1 MKKSL
6 QLLTTL
12 GLVLLGGVLF
22 GQNLEF
28 TLRYNIPLARYEV
41 YARPSATNATFAW
54 GPSQISIVAP
64 AVVPDAA
71 FTITSVSAGAWQ
83 DNSIIIAPTVT
94 PAFDYHGVGSLGAPT
109 NLVMTVEK
117 LIFHFTIAGGCYDGL
132 RLFINGS
139 DPNSAAPGMG
149 GGDFS
154 NTVSD
159 GLAQERYIGNYN
171 NTGTTCFPDT
181 DGDTVTNNVDL
192 DDDNDGI
199 LDTVENGQLSTDTDG
214 DGIINSLDL
223 DSDNDGISDVDEAG
237 GTDVDRDGEADDND
251 GMPAN
256 NNGIPS
262 TAGTG
267 DTLVGDDFDNDAR
280 PNPYDLDSDNDAIND
295 IVESGNPNLVD
306 ADDNGVVDGPDT
318 DGDGIPDSADNFVG
332 FGDSADPAPVNTD
345 GMAGPNYLDIDSDGD
360 GLTDIEESGVAN
372 PGILD
377 ANNDGFIDNNAD
389 PEGDGIPQVVDGAPA
404 VFGDANDPT
413 LPDNTN
419 DGDPDYTD
427 PNNPPVI
434 TSDGGGPTAGISV
447 PENTTA
453 VTTVT
458 ATDPEN
464 LYGTPKFSITGGADA
479 ALFTINAATGVLTFL
494 VAPNFEIPTDAGLN
508 NVYDVQVTVT
518 DHGALTDVQDI
529 AVTVTNVNEAPSITS
544 NGAGPNASVSI
555 PENTTPVTTVM
566 TSDPENGAI
575 TYSITGGADAALFT
589 IDPMTGALSFI
600 TPKDFENPTDAGANN
615 VYDVQVTA
623 TDPGLLTDVQN
634 IAVTVTDVNEP
645 PSITSNGAGPT
656 AIVPV
661 VENNTAVT
669 TVTATDPE
677 NAYNVPKFTLPGGAD
692 AALFT
697 INAATGALSFITAP
711 NFEVPTDA
719 NTDNNYEVQVT
730 VTDAGLLTDVQ
741 DITVPV
747 SNANENPM
755 ITSDGAG
762 PNAGVSVP
770 ENTTAVT
777 TVMASDPENGVVMFS
792 ITGGAD
798 GALFTIDPLTGVLS
812 FITPK
817 DFENPT
823 DAGANNVY
831 DVQVTATDPLGGT
844 DVQAIAVTVTNV
856 NEPPSITSDG
866 AGPTANVPVAENT
879 TAVTT
884 VTAADPE
891 NAYNVPKFTITGGA
905 DAALFTINAATGA
918 LSFITAP
925 NFEVPTDAN
934 TDNNYEVQVTVT
946 DAGLLTDVQ
955 AITVPVTNANDA
967 PIITSDGGGPNAS
980 VSVPENTTAVTTVTS
995 MDPDGNPVTYSITG
1009 GADGALFVIDPMT
1022 GVLSFITPK
1031 DFENPTDAGANNI
1044 YNVQVTAS
1052 DGNGGTDVQ
1061 AIAVTVT
1068 NVNEAPSITSNGGG
1082 ATANISIPENS
1093 TPVTTVTA
1101 TDPENLYGTP
1111 KFSISGGADAA
1122 LFTID
1127 ANTGALAFISGRNF
1141 ESPTDAGANNVYD
1154 VQVTVT
1160 DAGLLT
1166 DIQDIAVTITDA
1178 DENGR
1183 LRAKVLLQGALLGT
1197 ITPGVMRDDL
1207 RSNGYVPLND
1217 PYTLSGNP
1225 RFAHAGSGAAASTTN
1240 LVLNTDAGT
1249 PDAIVDWVFVELR
1262 SSSNSSIVLE
1272 TRAALVQRDGDV
1284 VSPVDGDSPLEFTN
1298 LAGTSYFVS
1307 IKHRNHLGAMT
1318 ASTQTLTVGGT
1329 VVDFTT
1335 MSNADLFNNTG
1346 YDGAEMI
1353 TIGSVK
1359 ALWAGNANAD
1369 VKVKYQGPSNDNAT
1383 ILSQVLT
1390 HPSNVSGTYN
1400 FDLALG
1406 YFSGDINMDGKVKYQ
1421 GTGNDPAF
1429 IFANIITNYTLN
1441 LMDLY
1446 NYDLFIEQLP

>member
-1 MKKSL
+1 M
-6 QLLTTL
+6 
-12 GLVLLGGVLF
+12 
-22 GQNLEF
+22 
-28 TLRYNIPLARYEV
+28 
-41 YARPSATNATFAW
+41 
-54 GPSQISIVAP
+54 
-64 AVVPDAA
+64 
-71 FTITSVSAGAWQ
+71 
-83 DNSIIIAPTVT
+83 
-94 PAFDYHGVGSLGAPT
+94 
-109 NLVMTVEK
+109 
-117 LIFHFTIAGGCYDGL
+117 
-132 RLFINGS
+132 
-139 DPNSAAPGMG
+139 
-149 GGDFS
+149 
-154 NTVSD
+154 
-159 GLAQERYIGNYN
+159 
-171 NTGTTCFPDT
+171 
-181 DGDTVTNNVDL
+181 
-192 DDDNDGI
+192 
-199 LDTVENGQLSTDTDG
+199 
-214 DGIINSLDL
+214 
-223 DSDNDGISDVDEAG
+223 
-237 GTDVDRDGEADDND
+237 
-251 GMPAN
+251 
-256 NNGIPS
+256 
-262 TAGTG
+262 
-267 DTLVGDDFDNDAR
+267 
-280 PNPYDLDSDNDAIND
+280 
-295 IVESGNPNLVD
+295 
-306 ADDNGVVDGPDT
+306 
-318 DGDGIPDSADNFVG
+318 
-332 FGDSADPAPVNTD
+332 
-345 GMAGPNYLDIDSDGD
+345 
-360 GLTDIEESGVAN
+360 
-372 PGILD
+372 
-377 ANNDGFIDNNAD
+377 
-389 PEGDGIPQVVDGAPA
+389 
-404 VFGDANDPT
+404 
-413 LPDNTN
+413 
-419 DGDPDYTD
+419 
-427 PNNPPVI
+427 
-434 TSDGGGPTAGISV
+434 
-447 PENTTA
+447 
-453 VTTVT
+453 
-458 ATDPEN
+458 
-464 LYGTPKFSITGGADA
+464 
-479 ALFTINAATGVLTFL
+479 TFL
-494 VAPNFEIPTDAGLN
+494 VAPNFETPTDAGAN

-529 AVTVTNVNEAPSITS
+529 AVTVTNANEPPVITS
-544 NGAGPNASVSI
+544 NGGGPNASVSI
-555 PENTTPVTTVM
+555 PENTTPVITVT

-575 TYSITGGADAALFT
+575 TYSITGGADAALFTIDPMTGALSFITPKDFENPTDVGANNVYDVQVTATDPGLLTDVQNIAVTVTNVNEPPTITSNGAGPTATIPVAENTTAVTTVTATDPENAYNVPKFTITGGADAALFTINAATGALSFITAPDFEVPTDANTDNNYEVQVTVTDAGLLTDVQNITVPVTNANENPVITSNGGGANASVSIPENTTAVTTVTATDPENGAVTFSITGGADAALFT

-623 TDPGLLTDVQN
+623 TDPLGGTDVQA
-634 IAVTVTDVNEP
+634 IAVTVTNVNEA

-656 AIVPV
+656 ANIPVP
-661 VENNTAVT
+661 ENTTAVT

-677 NAYNVPKFTLPGGAD
+677 NAYNVPKFTITGGAD

-711 NFEVPTDA
+711 DFEVPTDA
-719 NTDNNYEVQVT
+719 NTDNMYLVQVT
-730 VTDAGLLTDVQ
+730 VTDAGGLTDVQ

-747 SNANENPM
+747 TNANENPV
-755 ITSDGAG
+755 ITSNGGGA
-762 PNAGVSVP
+762 NASVSIP

-777 TVMASDPENGVVMFS
+777 TVTATDPENGVVTFS

-798 GALFTIDPLTGVLS
+798 QALFTIDPMTGALS

-856 NEPPSITSDG
+856 NEPPTITSNG
-866 AGPTANVPVAENT
+866 GGPTANIPVAENT

-884 VTAADPE
+884 VTATDPE
-891 NAYNVPKFTITGGA
+891 NAFGVPKFTITGGA

-918 LSFITAP
+918 LTFITAP

-934 TDNNYEVQVTVT
+934 TDNMYLVQVTVT
-946 DAGLLTDVQ
+946 DAGGLTDVQ
-955 AITVPVTNANDA
+955 DITVPVTNANDA

-980 VSVPENTTAVTTVTS
+980 VSIPENTTAVTTVTS
-995 MDPDGNPVTYSITG
+995 TDPDGNPVTYSITG
-1009 GADGALFVIDPMT
+1009 GADQALFTINPMT
-1022 GVLSFITPK
+1022 GALSFITPK
-1031 DFENPTDAGANNI
+1031 DFENPTDVGANNV
-1044 YNVQVTAS
+1044 YDVQVTAS

-1068 NVNEAPSITSNGGG
+1068 NVNEPPSITSNGGG
-1082 ATANISIPENS
+1082 ASASISVPENT

-1111 KFSISGGADAA
+1111 KFSITGGADAA

-1127 ANTGALAFISGRNF
+1127 ANTGALAFVSGRDF
-1141 ESPTDAGANNVYD
+1141 ENPTDAGANNIYD

-1160 DAGLLT
+1160 DAGALT
-1166 DIQDIAVTITDA
+1166 DVQNIAVTVTNV

-1197 ITPGVMRDDL
+1197 LTPGVMRDDL

-1262 SSSNSSIVLE
+1262 SSSNSSTVVE
-1272 TRAALVQRDGDV
+1272 TRAALVQRDGDI

-1307 IKHRNHLGAMT
+1307 IKHRNHLGVMT
-1318 ASTQTLTVGGT
+1318 ASAQTLTVGGT

-1335 MSNADLFNNTG
+1335 MSNANVFNNAG

-1353 TIGSVK
+1353 TIGAVK

-1390 HPSNVSGTYN
+1390 HPSNLSGTYN

-1406 YFSGDINMDGKVKYQ
+1406 YYSGDINMDGKVKYQ
-1421 GTGNDPAF
+1421 GSGNDPAF

-1446 NYDLFIEQLP
+1446 NYDLFVEQLP